1 VVKLKSLLV
10 PVDGS
15 DCSIH
20 ALEYAAQRQKAS
32 PEIKV
37 VVLHVQPSMRPS
49 RVLTRDLIAEHQKRT
64 AETALKPALAAA
76 RRLKLDVTMHTQIGD
91 PGAAIIAFA
100 KKKRCGEI
108 VMGNSGLGALAG
120 LVMGSVARKV
130 VFLAKTPVVL
140 VK

>member
-1 VVKLKSLLV
+1 VRSKSLLV

-20 ALEYAAQRQKAS
+20 ALEYAAEA
-32 PEIKV
+32 
-37 VVLHVQPSMRPS
+37 
-49 RVLTRDLIAEHQKRT
+49 
-64 AETALKPALAAA
+64 ALKPALAAA
-76 RRLKLDVTMHTQIGD
+76 RRLKLEVTLHTEIGD
-91 PGAAIIAFA
+91 PAAAIVAFA

>member
-1 VVKLKSLLV
+1 VKLKSLLV

-15 DCSIH
+15 DCSMH
-20 ALEYAAQRQKAS
+20 ALEYAAARQKAS

-49 RVLTRDLIAEHQKRT
+49 RVLTRDLIAEHQKRS

-76 RRLKLDVTMHTQIGD
+76 RKLKLDVTMHTEIGD
-91 PGAAIIAFA
+91 PAAVIVAFA
-100 KKKRCGEI
+100 QKKRCGEI

>member
-1 VVKLKSLLV
+1 VRSKSLLV

-20 ALEYAAQRQKAS
+20 ALEYAAQRQQSS
-32 PEIKV
+32 PETKV
-37 VVLHVQPSMRPS
+37 VVLHVQPAMRPS
-49 RVLTRDLIAEHQKRT
+49 SVLTRDLIAEHQNRS
-64 AETALKPALAAA
+64 AEAALKPALAAA
-76 RRLKLDVTMHTQIGD
+76 RRLKLEVTLHTEIGD
-91 PGAAIIAFA
+91 PAAAIVAFA

>member
-1 VVKLKSLLV
+1 MKLKSLLV

-37 VVLHVQPSMRPS
+37 LVLHVQPSLRPS
-49 RVLTRDLIAEHQKRT
+49 RVLTRDLIAEHQKRS

-91 PGAAIIAFA
+91 PAAAIVAFA
-100 KKKRCGEI
+100 QKKRCGEI
-108 VMGNSGLGALAG
+108 VMGNSGLGAVAG